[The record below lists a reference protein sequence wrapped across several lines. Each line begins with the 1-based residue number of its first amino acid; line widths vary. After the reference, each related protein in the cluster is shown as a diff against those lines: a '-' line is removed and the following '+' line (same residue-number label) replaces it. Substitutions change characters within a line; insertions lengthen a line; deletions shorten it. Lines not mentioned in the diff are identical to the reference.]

1 MEKGRN
7 REMRRMFILL
17 KTNWKLLFRNKGIW
31 FFLLFMP
38 LLALLLLNIR
48 EKDLNQFDDKK
59 NIIELNNIDTKA
71 VYATQ
76 LNASD
81 KSYIVKVYDSS
92 QTKVSEEI
100 LEELFQTG
108 MVNICRIKTKE
119 YEEKEI
125 LQKIKENG
133 ENDRVGTILYFKKDF
148 ERQFLNGKPEN
159 GIKLYQ
165 CFTDERTEL
174 IENSLNNIISRLYIK
189 HNIKESLNQP
199 KKEENN
205 QNRFTK
211 PDKKTI
217 LLESTDSQN
226 LTTVQERYK
235 EHLGYSLA
243 IVSLGFLFC
252 GIFIAYTVI
261 EEQENQV
268 YTRIL
273 LTPTNS
279 ISYIFSKLGMAIL
292 LSVVQVGILAVGI
305 CFLVQPEFGISR
317 ISYLFLVFLLGLIFN
332 MLSLCVG
339 VLCGNIMA
347 ANYSVFCIWSISCLL
362 SGLYFSLS
370 SANGLLK
377 TLSYLM
383 PQKWILK
390 SVELIMME
398 NYSGYFTAI
407 VATFAYLMVI
417 LSIGAVGLRMRRK
430 E

>member
-1 MEKGRN
+1 
-7 REMRRMFILL
+7 MRQMFILL

-38 LLALLLLNIR
+38 LLALLILNIR
-48 EKDLNQFDDKK
+48 EKDINQFDEKK
-59 NIIELNNIDTKA
+59 NIIELNNMDTK
-71 VYATQ
+71 VIYATQ

-92 QTKVSEEI
+92 QTKISEEI

-119 YEEKEI
+119 YDEKEI

-133 ENDRVGTILYFKKDF
+133 DSDRAGTVLYFKEDF
-148 ERQFLNGKPEN
+148 EEEFLSGKPES
-159 GIKLYQ
+159 GIEIYQ

-174 IENSLNNIISRLYIK
+174 IENSLNNIINKLYIK
-189 HNIKESLNQP
+189 SKIENQEKQAKP
-199 KKEENN
+199 EENN
-205 QNRFTK
+205 QNRFAK
-211 PDKKTI
+211 PEKKVI
-217 LLESTDSQN
+217 MLESSDGHS
-226 LTTVQERYK
+226 LTTVQEKYK
-235 EHLGYSLA
+235 SHLGYSLA

-261 EEQENQV
+261 QEQENQV

-273 LTPTNS
+273 LTPANS

-332 MLSLCVG
+332 LLSLCVG

-362 SGLYFSLS
+362 AGLYFSLD
-370 SANGLLK
+370 SASGLLK

-390 SVELIMME
+390 AVELIMTG
-398 NYSGYFTAI
+398 NHSGYFTAI
-407 VATFAYLMVI
+407 VATLAYIMVI
-417 LSIGAVGLRMRRK
+417 LSVGAVGLRIKK
-430 E
+430 EE

>member
-1 MEKGRN
+1 
-7 REMRRMFILL
+7 MRQMFILL

-38 LLALLLLNIR
+38 LLAVLLLNIR
-48 EKDLNQFDDKK
+48 EKDINQFDEKK

-71 VYATQ
+71 IYATQ
-76 LNASD
+76 LNTSD

-92 QTKVSEEI
+92 QTKISEEI

-119 YEEKEI
+119 YDEKEI

-133 ENDRVGTILYFKKDF
+133 DSDRVGTVLYFKENF
-148 ERQFLNGKPEN
+148 EEEFLNGKPEN

-165 CFTDERTEL
+165 CFIDERTEL
-174 IENSLNNIISRLYIK
+174 IENSLNNTISKLYVK
-189 HNIKESLNQP
+189 HNIKESLNHPNQE
-199 KKEENN
+199 KNN
-205 QNRFTK
+205 QNSFTK

-226 LTTVQERYK
+226 LTTVQEKYK

-261 EEQENQV
+261 QEQENQV

-273 LTPTNS
+273 LTPANS

-370 SANGLLK
+370 SASGLLK

-390 SVELIMME
+390 AVELLMMGKH
-398 NYSGYFTAI
+398 SGYLTAI
-407 VATFAYLMVI
+407 VATLAYLMVI
-417 LSIGAVGLRMRRK
+417 LSMGAVGLRMKK
-430 E
+430 EE